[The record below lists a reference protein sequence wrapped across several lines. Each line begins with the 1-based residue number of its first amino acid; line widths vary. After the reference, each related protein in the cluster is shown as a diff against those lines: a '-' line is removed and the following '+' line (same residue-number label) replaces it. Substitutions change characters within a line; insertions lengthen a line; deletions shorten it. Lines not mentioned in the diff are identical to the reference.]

1 MIALSVD
8 GLSLLVS
15 GFFLMVKVY
24 ALSWCLGWLA
34 EESSPVMNRVGP
46 TVPILLTLGY
56 AKYAILLAK
65 SGRPNFTAAMATA

>member
-24 ALSWCLGWLA
+24 APSWCLGWLA
-34 EESSPVMNRVGP
+34 EKEFSSVLNRVGP

-56 AKYAILLAK
+56 AK
-65 SGRPNFTAAMATA
+65 